1 MPEHRRATRDL
12 RESGFCPL
20 PFLFAS
26 EKLKENHMA
35 IRWDKFTIKAQEAIQ
50 AANESAAEHG
60 NPEVRPLHLLRAL
73 LADKEGVVLPVLSKI
88 GAAPESLAATIDRE
102 IEALPKQSGG
112 GVQQPGLSRAASGVL
127 ERAFKEADRF
137 KDEYVSTEHLLLA
150 IADEKG
156 DAAQRTLVAAGATRD
171 AILQA
176 LTSVRGNQRVTDQN
190 PEAKYQALER
200 YARDLTELAR

>member
-1 MPEHRRATRDL
+1 
-12 RESGFCPL
+12 
-20 PFLFAS
+20 
-26 EKLKENHMA
+26 
-35 IRWDKFTIKAQEAIQ
+35 
-50 AANESAAEHG
+50 
-60 NPEVRPLHLLRAL
+60 
-73 LADKEGVVLPVLSKI
+73 PVLSKI
-88 GAAPESLAATIDRE
+88 GADPESLAATVDRE
-102 IEALPKQSGG
+102 IGALPKQSGG
-112 GVQQPGLSRAASGVL
+112 GMQQPGLSRAASSVL
-127 ERAFKEADRF
+127 ERAFKEADQF

-200 YARDLTELAR
+200 YARDLTDLARRGKLDPVSGGGGRGDGRLEYAEAGAGAR